1 VWDAYRDRLKGLV
14 VESTNN
20 WYWLVDGLMDAG
32 YGCVHLANHSAIKKY
47 EGLKYSDDK
56 HNAFFLAHLLI
67 LGILPSTWEIG
78 LLILS

>member
-1 VWDAYRDRLKGLV
+1 
-14 VESTNN
+14 
-20 WYWLVDGLMDAG
+20 MDAG